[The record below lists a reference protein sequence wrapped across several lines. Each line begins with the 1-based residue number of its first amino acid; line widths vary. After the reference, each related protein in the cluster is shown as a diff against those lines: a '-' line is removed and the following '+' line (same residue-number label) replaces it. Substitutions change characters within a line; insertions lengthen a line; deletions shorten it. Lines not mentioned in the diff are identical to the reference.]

1 MGTNLFIRL
10 YVFDFLL
17 FNLEFILQVLTA
29 YARECERAGVRIP
42 NWRDATGCKN
52 IVPFKYSGENLHSGE
67 TSQPN
72 ATLNEVL
79 DLATADLD
87 ILNMAQ
93 GRVRQA
99 KEKMRPQINDLFAV
113 PRKKSQNV
121 GGLKVPESRAGKDLG
136 DEDGNGDNDSGGEN
150 NDNDDIGQWSPAF
163 RQDPVTIKT
172 VPTIREM
179 SKKELNKAR
188 KKELRRMRRLQ
199 RKREKER
206 RRLEKRRKKEL
217 AKLRGSDANLGS
229 FENSRAINLQG
240 LNIDLNSPG
249 LRDKLNNITLL
260 RVKQRGE
267 NKLKWNTGSKPPP
280 FEMLLR
286 SSAADDE
293 DNDDSTASLLLH
305 QQRRRLPLSADKINP
320 LALKAG
326 SKLFSL
332 DKDSSSDDITRS
344 SLSQEEDSSN
354 IAEMLDSINID
365 ELLKSTNLDT
375 LRSAHRKN
383 WKRRRPTQLN

>member
-1 MGTNLFIRL
+1 M
-10 YVFDFLL
+10 
-17 FNLEFILQVLTA
+17 LTA

-52 IVPFKYSGENLHSGE
+52 IIPFKYSGENLHSGE

-93 GRVRQA
+93 GRVRTTATNVAVQP
-99 KEKMRPQINDLFAV
+99 KEKPSPDSVHDLFAV
-113 PRKKSQNV
+113 PRKKSQHV

-136 DEDGNGDNDSGGEN
+136 DVDGDEDNDSGGEVS
-150 NDNDDIGQWSPAF
+150 DNDDIGQWSPAF

-172 VPTIREM
+172 VPTVREM

-199 RKREKER
+199 RKRDKER
-206 RRLEKRRKKEL
+206 RRMEKRRKKEL

-240 LNIDLNSPG
+240 LNIDLNSPD

-267 NKLKWNTGSKPPP
+267 NKLKWNTGSSKPPP
-280 FEMLLR
+280 FETLLR
-286 SSAADDE
+286 SSAAADDNE
-293 DNDDSTASLLLH
+293 DNDDSAASLL
-305 QQRRRLPLSADKINP
+305 RRLPLSADKKINP
-320 LALKAG
+320 HHALKVG
-326 SKLFSL
+326 SELFNL
-332 DKDSSSDDITRS
+332 DKDSSSSDDITRT
-344 SLSQEEDSSN
+344 SLSQEDDYSAN
-354 IAEMLDSINID
+354 IDEMLDSINID